1 VTNGQQVE
9 GAEIDYAILSAILP
23 ACNLM
28 QGFGVNAS
36 MPDFFRR
43 KPTFNRK
50 DTDTDGPVVPDG
62 LWIKCAKCKE
72 LVYSKDFERWY
83 RVCPKCDHHARL
95 TARQRIEYLL
105 DSGSFAE
112 WDRGVVTSD
121 PLSFS
126 ANGDAYCDK
135 AIQAAI
141 KAGQPESLITGRGRI
156 RGYDAVIAATE
167 FAFLGASMGSAFG
180 EKFARAV
187 ERAVELRLP
196 FISVSSSGG
205 ARMHE
210 STFSLMQMAKTTA
223 ALSRLG
229 ENKLPHISI
238 LTDPCYGGVTASY
251 ATVADII
258 IAEPGAMI
266 GFAGPRVIEQITRQ
280 KLPDGFQTAEF
291 LLKHGMIDMVC
302 RRSELPGTLSLL
314 LLHYTDATMG
324 RYQLDYAYAG
334 SSREGDGS

>member
-1 VTNGQQVE
+1 
-9 GAEIDYAILSAILP
+9 
-23 ACNLM
+23 M
-28 QGFGVNAS
+28 HGFGVITP

-43 KPTFNRK
+43 KPTFNR
-50 DTDTDGPVVPDG
+50 DEANNEGPVVPDG
-62 LWIKCAKCKE
+62 LWVKCAKCKD

-95 TARQRIEYLL
+95 TVQQRIDYLL
-105 DSGSFAE
+105 DTGSFEE
-112 WDRGVVTSD
+112 WDRGVVTAD
-121 PLSFS
+121 PLKFS
-126 ANGDAYCDK
+126 ANGDVYTEKVKKTATK
-135 AIQAAI
+135 S
-141 KAGQPESLITGRGRI
+141 GQPESLITGRGRI
-156 RGYDAVIAATE
+156 RGYDAVVAATE

-180 EKFARAV
+180 EKFVRAV
-187 ERAVELRLP
+187 ERAIELRLP
-196 FISVSSSGG
+196 FISISNSGG

-229 ENKLPHISI
+229 EHKLPHFSI

-291 LLKHGMIDMVC
+291 LLEHGMIDMVC
-302 RRSELPGTLSLL
+302 RRNELSATLSVL
-314 LLHYTDATMG
+314 LLHYADATMG
-324 RYQLDYAYAG
+324 RHNPQYAVAG
-334 SSREGDGS
+334 STQEGESE

>member
-1 VTNGQQVE
+1 
-9 GAEIDYAILSAILP
+9 
-23 ACNLM
+23 
-28 QGFGVNAS
+28 

-43 KPTFNRK
+43 KPTFNRE
-50 DTDTDGPVVPDG
+50 DADIDGPVVPDG
-62 LWIKCAKCKE
+62 LWVKCTSCKD

-95 TARQRIEYLL
+95 TAKQRIAYLM
-105 DSGSFAE
+105 DTGSFEE
-112 WDRGVVTSD
+112 WDRGVVTAD
-121 PLSFS
+121 PLNFS
-126 ANGDAYCDK
+126 ANGDAYSDK
-135 AIQAAI
+135 VEQAAR
-141 KAGQPESLITGRGRI
+141 KAGQPESLITGTGRI
-156 RGYDAVIAATE
+156 QGYDAVIAATE

-187 ERAVELRLP
+187 ERAIELRLP

-229 ENKLPHISI
+229 EHQLPHFSI

-251 ATVADII
+251 AMVADII
-258 IAEPGAMI
+258 MAEPGAMI

-291 LLKHGMIDMVC
+291 LLEHGMIDKVC
-302 RRSELPGTLSLL
+302 RRNELPGTLALL
-314 LLHYTDATMG
+314 LLHYADATMG
-324 RYQLDYAYAG
+324 RHQPGYVYAG
-334 SSREGDGS
+334 SAGEGDVS

>member
-1 VTNGQQVE
+1 
-9 GAEIDYAILSAILP
+9 
-23 ACNLM
+23 
-28 QGFGVNAS
+28 

-43 KPTFNRK
+43 KPTFNRE
-50 DTDTDGPVVPDG
+50 DAEHSDGPVVPDG
-62 LWIKCAKCKE
+62 LWVKCTSCKD

-95 TARQRIEYLL
+95 TATQRLNYLL
-105 DSGSFAE
+105 DSGSFEE
-112 WDRGVVTSD
+112 WDRGIVTAD
-121 PLSFS
+121 PLHFS
-126 ANGDAYCDK
+126 ANGDAYHEK
-135 AIQAAI
+135 VQQASQ
-141 KAGQPESLITGRGRI
+141 KSGQPESLVTGRGRI
-156 RGYDAVIAATE
+156 QGYDAVVAATE

-180 EKFARAV
+180 EKFVRAV
-187 ERAVELRLP
+187 EKAVELRLP
-196 FISVSSSGG
+196 FISISNSGG

-229 ENKLPHISI
+229 EHKLPHVSI

-280 KLPDGFQTAEF
+280 KLPAGFQTAEF

-302 RRSELPGTLSLL
+302 RRSDLPETIALL
-314 LLHYTDATMG
+314 LLHYADATMG
-324 RYQLDYAYAG
+324 RHTPGYAHASTG
-334 SSREGDGS
+334 KEGDA

>member
-1 VTNGQQVE
+1 MLYSPPSCRLVTQH
-9 GAEIDYAILSAILP
+9 
-23 ACNLM
+23 
-28 QGFGVNAS
+28 GFGVNGS

-43 KPTFNRK
+43 KPTFNR
-50 DTDTDGPVVPDG
+50 DESEHDGPVVPDG
-62 LWIKCAKCKE
+62 LWVKCAKCKD

-95 TARQRIEYLL
+95 TARQRLDYLI
-105 DSGSFAE
+105 DSGSLEE
-112 WDRGVVTSD
+112 WDRGIVTSD

-126 ANGDAYCDK
+126 ANGDAYRDK
-135 AIQAAI
+135 ARQAAE

-180 EKFARAV
+180 EKFVRAV
-187 ERAVELRLP
+187 ERAIELRLP
-196 FISVSSSGG
+196 FISISNSGG

-210 STFSLMQMAKTTA
+210 STFSLMQMAKTTS

-229 ENKLPHISI
+229 EHKLPHFSV

-258 IAEPGAMI
+258 IAEPGAMV

-291 LLKHGMIDMVC
+291 LLKHGMIDMVS
-302 RRSELPGTLSLL
+302 RRSELPATISLL
-314 LLHYTDATMG
+314 LLHYADATMG
-324 RYQLDYAYAG
+324 RHQPDYHYAG
-334 SSREGDGS
+334 TVTEGESG